1 MVGVP
6 GRSKACRTCRMRKK
20 GCDQQQPSCG
30 PCKRSKLVCGG
41 YQRARVFVN
50 SRPEHDQVA
59 LTSPTAL
66 LLLERSL
73 GRTALEIKYLDFYW
87 TTLLPN
93 GQPFTPRAAR
103 YSTTSWTGVVQDLGQ
118 RQGLVHLAL
127 LTNALGLLGQV
138 SGQQS
143 TIMQGW
149 RLYGRS
155 LQALAKSI
163 PAKSQEAGDG
173 LLAASGLL
181 AAYELIQ
188 TGEGQRL
195 WLPGPTW
202 LRQASGERAI
212 ILTRPPESY
221 VEGNAHLLFVDS
233 RLHLVYADIHRRKRS
248 IFSSPPWK
256 SIPWSLH
263 PKGPRD
269 KLLDILIEVPALLE
283 DLEGLLGCLSGEVET
298 KALLRQQL
306 EERCWLYHSQLQ
318 TWSANS
324 GSSTIAF
331 VEDKIS
337 NGHHESSEPSSEHFA
352 MAHLGIIY
360 WATCNIIHEVRWY
373 VAGNGRAGLPA
384 CIDPRLY
391 CRKIVML
398 MPFLQSPSVGAFF
411 LNIAG
416 FPAAVAV
423 SFLARQDP
431 LCEVSEERRLLQK
444 AFQGNRGTQLRNFL
458 RTWPWRTDRE
468 TEIVSCTRRDK

>member
-1 MVGVP
+1 MSVATP
-6 GRSKACRTCRMRKK
+6 SPLYPCLRRTGSRPSIQLDTSNLNM
-20 GCDQQQPSCG
+20 CDQQQPSCG
-30 PCKRSKLVCGG
+30 PCKHSKLVCGG
-41 YQRARVFVN
+41 YQRARIFVN
-50 SRPEHDQVA
+50 SRPEHDQVV

-73 GRTALEIKYLDFYW
+73 GCTALERKYLDFYW

-93 GQPFTPRAAR
+93 GQPFTPRAVR

-138 SGQQS
+138 SGQQPI
-143 TIMQGW
+143 IMQGW

-163 PAKSQEAGDG
+163 PAKGQEGSDG

-181 AAYELIQ
+181 RAYE
-188 TGEGQRL
+188 
-195 WLPGPTW
+195 
-202 LRQASGERAI
+202 
-212 ILTRPPESY
+212 
-221 VEGNAHLLFVDS
+221 
-233 RLHLVYADIHRRKRS
+233 VYADIHLRKRS
-248 IFSSPPWK
+248 IFSSPAWK
-256 SIPWSLH
+256 SIPWPLH
-263 PKGPRD
+263 PMGPRD
-269 KLLDILIEVPALLE
+269 KLLDIMIEVPALLE

-298 KALLRQQL
+298 QALLRQQL

-337 NGHHESSEPSSEHFA
+337 NGPHESSKPSSEHFA

-360 WATCNIIHEVRWY
+360 LATYNIIHDVLWY
-373 VAGNGRAGLPA
+373 VAGNGRAGLSA

-398 MPFLQSPSVGAFF
+398 MPFLQRPAVGAFF

-416 FPAAVAV
+416 FPAAEAV
-423 SFLARQDP
+423 SFLARQDSQR
-431 LCEVSEERRLLQK
+431 EVSEERRLLQK

-458 RTWPWRTDRE
+458 RT
-468 TEIVSCTRRDK
+468 